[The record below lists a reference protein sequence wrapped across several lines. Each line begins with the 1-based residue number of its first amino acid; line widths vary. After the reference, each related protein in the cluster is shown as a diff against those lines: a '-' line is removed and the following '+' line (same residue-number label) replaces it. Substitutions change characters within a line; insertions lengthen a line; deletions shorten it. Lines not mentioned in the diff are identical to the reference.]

1 MTDQN
6 QDLRDLIDPH
16 TVPTKSRLAFGVGST
31 AETLSL
37 YSVSALGMLFYN
49 QVLGLDILLA
59 GLVPTLAIFGDAI
72 SDPLIGSWSDR
83 FRSKKWGRRHP
94 FMLLAPIPVAVSFWM
109 VFNPP
114 ETLAGGSLFWWF
126 LAWSVV
132 LRTCMTVYHV
142 PHLAMGGELSKEYT
156 ERTKIMSYN
165 NFFGWIGGA
174 GFFKINSTVF
184 FATTAQTA
192 NGFLRPDAYEPFSIT
207 IAIVIAIV
215 LFVSAWFTLDRI
227 PHLPQPAQLTSR
239 FGFRE
244 FYGDL
249 FKAFG
254 NRNYLFLMIALFALS
269 MMLGIRGGMGTYMN
283 IYYWEFR
290 SEDIGNLILMGSF
303 FGYISGFL
311 FSARIHNRFDKR
323 ATIVTT
329 AVTLSVFPAMPVIL
343 RLMGFFPENGS
354 WMLLPAVAAFGALAA
369 ASGSIIN
376 ISVMSAIADIADENA
391 LKYGV
396 RQEGIL
402 YSARTF
408 FAKLDNSLGH
418 GVAAVA
424 LKMIEF
430 PDKAVP
436 GEVDADIV
444 WWLGIV
450 DSPMAIVPGLIAA
463 CFYARYRID
472 KSGYE
477 ETRKRLAEAAST
489 SDRLAV
495 EDKIQRS

>member
-1 MTDQN
+1 MTDQSHD
-6 QDLRDLIDPH
+6 QRDPIDPH
-16 TVPTKSRLAFGVGST
+16 TVPTKSRWAFGIGST

-37 YSVSALGMLFYN
+37 FSVGALGMLYYN

-94 FMLLAPIPVAVSFWM
+94 FMLVAPIPVAVSFWM
-109 VFNPP
+109 VFSPP
-114 ETLAGGSLFWWF
+114 ESLAGGALFSWF
-126 LAWSVV
+126 LVWSVL
-132 LRTCMTVYHV
+132 LRTFMTVYHV

-184 FATTAQTA
+184 FATTAQAA
-192 NGFLRPDAYEPFSIT
+192 NGFLRPEAYGPFSIT
-207 IAIVIAIV
+207 IALVIVVV
-215 LFVSAWFTLDRI
+215 LFVSAWFTRDRI
-227 PHLPQPAQLTSR
+227 PYLPQPAEMTSR

-283 IYYWEFR
+283 IYYWELR
-290 SEDIGNLILMGSF
+290 SEDIGNLILIGSF
-303 FGYISGFL
+303 FGYVSGFL
-311 FSARIHNRFDKR
+311 FSARIHDRFDKR

-343 RLMGFFPENGS
+343 RLLGLFPENGS
-354 WMLLPAVAAFGALAA
+354 SLLLPAIATFIALGA

-391 LKYGV
+391 LKYGM

-418 GVAAVA
+418 GLSAVA

-430 PDKAVP
+430 PDKAIP

-450 DSPMAIVPGLIAA
+450 DSPVTIVPGLIAA
-463 CFYARYRID
+463 YFYAKYRID
-472 KSGYE
+472 KSGYQ
-477 ETRKRLAEAAST
+477 ETRKQLAQEEST
-489 SDRLAV
+489 SDGLVR
-495 EDKIQRS
+495 DDRI

>member
-354 WMLLPAVAAFGALAA
+354 WMLLPAVATFGALAA

>member
-477 ETRKRLAEAAST
+477 DTRKRLAEAAST